1 MQCRRRLALARERRQ
16 QRKRRRRRGIR
27 GEGGKGVVSVVN
39 MGSAAVFVALR
50 SPKAVALARVVAR
63 AEEAE
68 TRRA

>member
-1 MQCRRRLALARERRQ
+1 MKLVARCRRRLFLARERR
-16 QRKRRRRRGIR
+16 RRRRRGRRKR
-27 GEGGKGVVSVVN
+27 GGGDVMLD

-63 AEEAE
+63 AEEGE